1 MNIQFILDRS
11 DKNSKVYVIEV
22 NPRSSRTVPFISKAT
37 GIPMIDLAVGCM
49 QGEKLINSKFGTG
62 IFKERNITAV

>member
-22 NPRSSRTVPFISKAT
+22 NPRSSEQFHLFQKQLDSDDR
-37 GIPMIDLAVGCM
+37 
-49 QGEKLINSKFGTG
+49 FGG
-62 IFKERNITAV
+62 RLYAR